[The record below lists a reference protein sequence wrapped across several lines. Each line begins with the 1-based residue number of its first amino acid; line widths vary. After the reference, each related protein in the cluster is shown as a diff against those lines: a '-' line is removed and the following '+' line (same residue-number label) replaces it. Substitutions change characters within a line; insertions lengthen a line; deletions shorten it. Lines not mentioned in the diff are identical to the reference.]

1 MIYTLALDAT
11 LEKTMEV
18 DEFVYDDVNCVIDR
32 KNVAG
37 GKGFDISRVIR
48 DLGGESVAFGFVGG
62 YNGIEIEGRLAN
74 EGLVCDFTRING
86 ETCERVTLLQRKKKT
101 QTLLGTPSPQVT
113 PFEVTTLLNKLSRI
127 PKESYL
133 VISGRIPPGIHDSL
147 YAQIITLL
155 REKQVKVFLDSD
167 GEALKKGIKAGP
179 YVVKP
184 NVHEF
189 GRLVE
194 KSIGD
199 YEDILPNVQP
209 FLDFCGFVAV
219 SMGAKGAFGV
229 SREEAFALI
238 PPKVQVKSSM
248 GAGDALLGGLVFAMS
263 DGMSFREA
271 LSFGV
276 ACGTA
281 STLMLESGT
290 LHVEEVQEIQRNLET
305 KNVHFSCLDG

>member
-1 MIYTLALDAT
+1 MIYTLTLDPT

-18 DEFVYDDVNCVIDR
+18 DEFVYDDVNCVVDR
-32 KNVAG
+32 KTVAA

-48 DLGGESVAFGFVGG
+48 DLGGESVAFGFIGG

-74 EGLVCDFTRING
+74 EGLVCDFTRIND

-101 QTLLGTPSPQVT
+101 QTLLGTPSPSVT
-113 PFEVTTLLNKLSRI
+113 PFEVTTLLNKISQI

-155 REKQVKVFLDSD
+155 REKQVKVFLDAD
-167 GEALKKGIKAGP
+167 GESLKKGVKAVP
-179 YVVKP
+179 YVMKP

-194 KSIGD
+194 KTIGD
-199 YEDILPNVQP
+199 YEEIILNLRP
-209 FLDFCGFVAV
+209 FLSLCEFVVV
-219 SMGAKGAFGV
+219 SMGAKGALGV
-229 SREEAFALI
+229 SREEAFAVT
-238 PPKVQVKSSM
+238 PPKVLVKSSM

-263 DGMSFREA
+263 DGLSFKEA
-271 LSFGV
+271 LSLGV

-281 STLMLESGT
+281 STLTIESGT
-290 LHVEEVQEIQRNLET
+290 LHVEEVQEIHRNLAI
-305 KNVHFSCLDG
+305 KNVYFSCLDG